1 MPPIADMG
9 GGLGDCWGG
18 GAMTGCRESS
28 PKRSML
34 DEFLDDELDT
44 TTGSVVSLN
53 PIRSSL
59 AEARFIPDVEEEDEE
74 EDEEE
79 EVEDAVAARAPALF
93 TPTGERLPLS
103 ESKLSNFSV
112 AVEEYG

>member
-1 MPPIADMG
+1 MPPIADMGG

-53 PIRSSL
+53 PMRSSL
-59 AEARFIPDVEEEDEE
+59 AEARFIPDVEEEEDE
-74 EDEEE
+74 EDEE
-79 EVEDAVAARAPALF
+79 DATGALAPALF
-93 TPTGERLPLS
+93 TPTGERPPLS

-112 AVEEYG
+112 ALEEYD